1 MPDQCG
7 SDRAR
12 WVRTSVEML
21 DHPILN
27 VGPYSRRD
35 AWLWLI
41 AHAAWRDKRVNHKGR
56 PLDLKRGQVLVG
68 RAFLAE
74 TWGWG
79 EKQVRIFLELLVA
92 DNMLEKGQS
101 NGHFANVVT
110 ICNYDKYQ
118 SVDHDEKPVQ
128 GPEQGQS
135 AASAG
140 PEQGQTLTKDTS
152 NTKGTKIE
160 DSDADASECT
170 SAPVGDQADK
180 APPRKPPEPQPVM
193 EAFEAYLAVAAEHGL
208 SQPRTLTP
216 AMRKSIG
223 ARLREHTPG
232 GWQDM
237 LDGLAASDFLRGK
250 NERGWRANLDWIVK
264 PANFSKIVSGNY
276 DNRESTEYRYGQS
289 SAKHPLLS
297 ALDDLSDR
305 LASVN

>member
-1 MPDQCG
+1 MT
-7 SDRAR
+7 R
-12 WVRTSVEML
+12 WVRTTVEML
-21 DHPILN
+21 DHEILQ
-27 VGPYSRRD
+27 GPYDRRS

-41 AHAAWRDKRVNHKGR
+41 AHAAWKDKRVSHKGR
-56 PLDLKRGQVLVG
+56 PLELKRGQVLAG

-74 TWGWG
+74 TWGWS
-79 EKQVRIFLELLVA
+79 EQNVRTFIHLLVA
-92 DNMLEKGQS
+92 DGMVILNQS
-101 NGHFANVVT
+101 GGHFANVLT

-118 SVDHDEKPVQ
+118 SANDDSQPVDQPEPNQSLTSVQ
-128 GPEQGQS
+128 PE
-135 AASAG
+135 
-140 PEQGQTLTKDTS
+140 PNQTLTIDTS
-152 NTKGTKIE
+152 STKGTKIE
-160 DSDADASECT
+160 DTDADASECV
-170 SAPVGDQADK
+170 SA
-180 APPRKPPEPQPVM
+180 APSRKPLEPQPVI
-193 EAFEAYLAVAAEHGL
+193 EAFEAYLAVAAKHGL

-276 DNRESTEYRYGQS
+276 DNRESTEYRYGQPA
-289 SAKHPLLS
+289 AKHPILN
-297 ALDDLSDR
+297 ALDDLADR